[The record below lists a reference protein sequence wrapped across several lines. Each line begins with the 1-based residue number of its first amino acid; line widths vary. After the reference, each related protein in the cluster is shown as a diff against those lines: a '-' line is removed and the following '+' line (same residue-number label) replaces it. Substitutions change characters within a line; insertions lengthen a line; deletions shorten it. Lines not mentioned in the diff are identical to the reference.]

1 MIRRSPPPA
10 DPPSRPG
17 APSGSSRQADDL
29 GQADGPAQ
37 AGDPADPRE
46 RAHRK
51 PDDHE
56 LARMITDAEGR
67 AGQAEDA

>member
-1 MIRRSPPPA
+1 MIRHSPLPA

-17 APSGSSRQADDL
+17 RPARPSRQTEDSV
-29 GQADGPAQ
+29 QP
-37 AGDPADPRE
+37 GDPADPRP

-56 LARMITDAEGR
+56 LARMITEAEGR